1 MVAYNRLLDIQFNE
15 ESVTEPVTLVEAKDF
30 CKIDIGT
37 DDSLITSLITTARLM
52 CEAYTGVGFVEHQAV
67 TVLLNENGGMYIP
80 YGPTGVINS
89 VVDSTGATLILDTDY
104 EISGNQFKR
113 IVTAFTKEIT
123 IDYTTGYSTLPDVLK
138 TALLNQIYYL
148 YDNRSQQMDS
158 EMSPIAKMILNP
170 FKRV

>member
-52 CEAYTGVGFVEHQAV
+52 CEAYTGLGFVEHQAV
-67 TVLLNENGGMYIP
+67 AVLLNENGGMYIP

-89 VVDSTGATLILDTDY
+89 VVDSTGVTLVLDTDY

-113 IVTAFTKEIT
+113 IVTAFTEEIT
-123 IDYTTGYSTLPDVLK
+123 IDYTTGYSTLPQVLK

>member
-1 MVAYNRLLDIQFNE
+1 MVAYNRVLDIQFNE
-15 ESVTEPVTLVEAKDF
+15 LSVTEPVTLIEAKDF
-30 CKIDIGT
+30 CRIDIGT

-52 CEAYTGVGFVEHQAV
+52 CEAYTGVGFIEHEAV
-67 TVLLNENGGMYIP
+67 AVLLNENGGMYIP
-80 YGPTGVINS
+80 YGPTGTINS
-89 VVDSTGATLILDTDY
+89 VTDSAGDTLILDTDY

-113 IVTAFTKEIT
+113 FVTAFNEEIT
-123 IDYTTGYSTLPDVLK
+123 IDYTTGYSVLPEVLK